1 MTSINKDIHI
11 VASDLDGTL
20 LAPDHKLSL
29 YTKNTLKTLHQSGFT
44 FVFATGRHHVDVDG
58 IREMAGIPAYMITSN
73 GARIHDPEN
82 KLMFSRNVPE
92 NLIPAIIRQL
102 SHDENIFIHLYR
114 HDEWLISHADQ
125 RLKDFHNESGFTY
138 RLFDVNN
145 PPLDGVS
152 KIFFTHKHRDHEI
165 LTGYETELNQQFA
178 GQVTVAF
185 SSPWCLEVMGPGI
198 SKGHALDVVA
208 RSLDKSL
215 AQCVAFGDG
224 MNDIEMLT
232 MAGTGLVME
241 TAHETVMATIPH
253 IQRIGSNEH
262 DSVARYLE
270 EHLLATANC
279 IAS

>member
-1 MTSINKDIHI
+1 MTSTNKEIHI

-20 LAPDHKLSL
+20 LAPDHKLSP
-29 YTKNTLKTLHQSGFT
+29 YTRNTLKTLHQNGFT
-44 FVFATGRHHVDVDG
+44 FVFATGRHHVDVSG
-58 IREMAGIPAYMITSN
+58 IRKMAGIPAYMITSN
-73 GARIHDPEN
+73 GARIHDPDDQ
-82 KLMFSRNVPE
+82 LMFSSNVPE
-92 NLIPAIIRQL
+92 NLIPAIIQVL
-102 SHDENIFIHLYR
+102 SHDEDIFIHLYR
-114 HDEWLISHADQ
+114 HDEWLISHEDQ
-125 RLKDFHNESGFTY
+125 RLKDFHNESGFSY

-152 KIFFTHKHRDHEI
+152 KVFFTHKNRDHDI
-165 LTGYETELNQQFA
+165 LTTYEEKLNQQFTN
-178 GQVTVAF
+178 QVTVAF

-208 RSLDKSL
+208 QSLNKSLDD
-215 AQCVAFGDG
+215 CVAFGDG

-241 TAHETVMATIPH
+241 TAHEKVMAALPE

-270 EHLLATANC
+270 ANLLTIADC
-279 IAS
+279 IA